1 MKQMRKRK
9 NLKHVTVAATLILC
23 LACVSGCGKETK
35 KEETAASVS
44 EESNVPEVVTY
55 EPSKEILEAD
65 PYQGYWRE
73 GCTDS
78 DGLSGAKRRTVVS
91 SCSV

>member
-1 MKQMRKRK
+1 MVKQMRKRK

-65 PYQGYWRE
+65 PYQGY
-73 GCTDS
+73 
-78 DGLSGAKRRTVVS
+78 V
-91 SCSV
+91 